1 MSRIKITYF
10 VFLLII
16 FFSENVLAAPSKI
29 LSLEEYEEQ
38 VKNDNLTYAAA
49 DLNAEAYEKLKEKA
63 KLVTAVNF
71 FASTQTAFTEQNQA
85 LQIFRYTRTYTQTSQ
100 VGITQISDFGLSSKL
115 YYTLNHVTYKG
126 LNTSASPNPS
136 LASSNYQSIPAIELS
151 LPLWQNW
158 MGSATKASKESVYFT
173 NEAQKLTAKAL
184 SVSSLVAS
192 EQAYWTLAAARRTV
206 EIQKDSL
213 KSAEQILD
221 YVSKR
226 EKMNLGERG
235 DVIQAQALVETRK
248 LTLKQAQNDEQ
259 VAAREFNKNRYIN
272 SNQVGEKLADIDAKK
287 LENFLVPQLPEGD
300 RLDVKAYEATV
311 KAAVANAKLD
321 EESNKPSLSVY
332 GSYLENQ
339 LEKNNQQAIYNSFAQ
354 NGRAG
359 VLGLKFSMPINF
371 GLTSTI
377 RAGDVQSASA
387 AKMNYRQ
394 KVFEQE
400 NDWQILVQNL
410 TIYKETLKLSQKIE
424 SVQKS
429 KLDNERKLLKQG
441 RTSTYQILL
450 FEQDYS
456 NSQLTTIQIAY
467 KMLVLIAQ
475 QKLYQG
481 GS

>member
-1 MSRIKITYF
+1 MSKIKITF
-10 VFLLII
+10 LTFLLIT
-16 FFSENVLAAPSKI
+16 FFNENGFAVPSKI

-71 FASTQTAFTEQNQA
+71 FASHQTAFTEQNQA
-85 LQIFRYTRTYTQTSQ
+85 LQVFRYNRTYTQNSQ
-100 VGITQISDFGLSSKL
+100 VGIMQTADFGLSSKL
-115 YYTLNHVTYKG
+115 YYSLNHVTYKG
-126 LNTSASPNPS
+126 LNTSTSPNPS
-136 LASSNYQSIPAIELS
+136 LAASNYQTIPTIELS

-158 MGSATKASKESVYFT
+158 MGAATKASKDSLYFT
-173 NEAQKLTAKAL
+173 NESQKLTAKAL

-206 EIQKDSL
+206 EIQKNSL
-213 KSAEQILD
+213 NSAEQILN

-235 DVIQAQALVETRK
+235 DVLQAKALVETRK
-248 LTLKQAQNDEQ
+248 LTLKQAQNDEKI
-259 VAAREFNKNRYIN
+259 AAREFNKNRYVN
-272 SNQVGEKLADIDAKK
+272 SNEVSEKLADIDAKK
-287 LENFLVPQLPEGD
+287 LENFLVPQLPAGD
-300 RLDVKAYEATV
+300 RLDVKAYAASV

-321 EESNKPSLSVY
+321 EESNKPSLSLY
-332 GSYLENQ
+332 GSYLESQ
-339 LEKNNQQAIYNSFAQ
+339 LEENTQQAIYNSFSQ
-354 NGRAG
+354 NGQAG
-359 VLGLKFSMPINF
+359 VLGVKFSMPINF
-371 GLTSTI
+371 GITSTI
-377 RAGDVQSASA
+377 RAGDIQTASA
-387 AKMNYRQ
+387 AKISYRQ

-400 NDWQILVQNL
+400 SDWQILVQNL
-410 TIYKETLKLSQKIE
+410 TIYKETLKLSQTIE
-424 SVQKS
+424 AVQKN
-429 KLDNERKLLKQG
+429 KLEHERMLLKQG

-467 KMLVLIAQ
+467 KMLLLIAQ